1 MGKRLGILIALLT
14 AAAVAGCVFLRVA
27 RDNEG
32 PVIEFTANVPTYYGN
47 PDDKDLLSN
56 VTAMDKK
63 DGDVSNTLFVD
74 SVRVSEDGT
83 RAKVTYVALDR
94 SSNVSRVS
102 QVLSCKTGSR
112 KTEDSR
118 KDADAK
124 NEDENVKDSQEQE
137 NQTENI
143 SEDTQ
148 QVDTQEDTQAVE
160 P

>member
-1 MGKRLGILIALLT
+1 MGRRLGILIALLT

-47 PDDKDLLSN
+47 PDDKELLSN
-56 VTAMDKK
+56 VSAIDKK

-102 QVLSCKTGSR
+102 QVLSCKTGKAETS
-112 KTEDSR
+112 KKASDT
-118 KDADAK
+118 K
-124 NEDENVKDSQEQE
+124 NEENPVTDSEEQE

-143 SEDTQ
+143 APEDTQ
-148 QVDTQEDTQAVE
+148 QMDTQQDTQTGE